1 MLKYQNVEISKYH
14 TPVLVGKL
22 KELLNLK
29 KGDMAIDATLDGGG
43 HAAMLLQ
50 LVGKTGKVLGIEQD
64 AEILKTLKSPKN
76 LIIAEGNFG
85 DIKKLADSHNFKNPQ
100 SILYDL
106 GMSTWHLKE
115 SLRGFSFEKKT
126 EPLDMRFSKNSRISA
141 AEILNSYKE
150 EELAE
155 IFRSYGELKGA
166 RNLARR
172 IHEYRRK
179 KRIVAV
185 GDFLKA
191 LRGLPPKILARI
203 FQAIRIFVNDEM
215 KSLKLGLAGG
225 FEILAPSGRIAV
237 ISYHSLEDR
246 ITKRFFKERG
256 ELGEAKIIT
265 KKPTKPSSEEIFK
278 NKSARSAKLRVLEKI

>member
-1 MLKYQNVEISKYH
+1 MH
-14 TPVLVGKL
+14 TPVLIEEL

-29 KGDMAIDATLDGGG
+29 KGDTAIDATLDGGG

-64 AEILKTLKSPKN
+64 TEILKTLKAPRN
-76 LIIAEGNFG
+76 LIIAEGNFR
-85 DIKKLADSHNFKNPQ
+85 DIKKIADSHNFKNPQ

-115 SLRGFSFEKKT
+115 SLRGFSFEKKS

-172 IHEYRRK
+172 IHEYRQK

-185 GDFLKA
+185 GDFIKA

-203 FQAIRIFVNDEM
+203 FQALRIFVNDEM
-215 KSLKLGLAGG
+215 ESLRLGLTGG
-225 FEILAPSGRIAV
+225 FEVLAHSGRMAI

-246 ITKRFFKERG
+246 ATKRFFKEQEAFRRG
-256 ELGEAKIIT
+256 RIIT
-265 KKPTKPSSEEIFK
+265 KKPTMPRESEIFT